1 MTIKLT
7 ELFAKARVLRK
18 EKRGAEEVGKLG
30 NLRAG
35 SSGIFS
41 ASGESA
47 GHCLRKAHVRQL
59 GLEIEELAEDKL
71 IMFDLGFASEDIVVD
86 KLTRALEG
94 TGKIVLC
101 EEQIPIE
108 WRTSSGTKVTGRPDA
123 VICEPSTLYGI
134 TNLSA
139 TTPIHTQQ
147 GIVPPAKPE
156 LGIEL
161 KSVHSIWTA
170 RDVLFGGK
178 PKLSNIIQAAHY
190 MWKLNVPYKLV
201 YTGYSQ
207 LGQGMVGT
215 DSWVSR
221 MFPKQG
227 QPMSEYV
234 DYNKDKGTIKHIKQ
248 FEIVYDMRIENGVVE
263 YKPEMSE
270 KWVATIVTIPDI
282 ERFFEKVSQ
291 IPSTGELG
299 PRPSPVDTLGKKAG
313 YMDCDYCPLKSTC
326 DTHEKSGYNKWLE
339 EVKKVSSSLQ
349 KK

>member
-1 MTIKLT
+1 MSTDIKLT
-7 ELFAKARVLRK
+7 ELFRTARKMSRNK
-18 EKRGAEEVGKLG
+18 HAEGEVVKKG

-41 ASGESA
+41 PTGESA

-59 GLEIEELAEDKL
+59 GLEVEEIAEDKL
-71 IMFDLGFASEDIVVD
+71 IMFDLGFASEDIVYD
-86 KLTRALEG
+86 KLKRSLEG
-94 TGKIVLC
+94 TGKVILR
-101 EEQIPIE
+101 EEEIPIE
-108 WRTSSGTKVTGRPDA
+108 WLTTNGTKVTGRPDV
-123 VICEPSTLYGI
+123 VICEDVELDAEKTDRIPR
-134 TNLSA
+134 
-139 TTPIHTQQ
+139 
-147 GIVPPAKPE
+147 

-161 KSVHSIWTA
+161 KSVHSLWTA

-178 PKLSNIIQAAHY
+178 PKLANIIQAAHY
-190 MWKLNVPYKLV
+190 MWKLDVPYKLV

-227 QPMSEYV
+227 KPFSEYV
-234 DYNKDKGTIKHIKQ
+234 DYNTEKGTIKHIKQ

-263 YKPEMSE
+263 YKPEMSD

-282 ERFFEKVSQ
+282 ERFFEKVSM
-291 IPSTGELG
+291 IPSTGDLG

-313 YMDCDYCPLKSTC
+313 YTDCDYCPLKATC
-326 DTHEKSGYNKWLE
+326 DAHDKSGYNKWLE
-339 EVKKVSSSLQ
+339 EVQ
-349 KK
+349 KFSKDMKDKSR

>member
-1 MTIKLT
+1 MHGQTKILLRILLQKNGDKMSSIKLT

-18 EKRGAEEVGKLG
+18 ETRGAEEVGKLG

-94 TGKIVLC
+94 TGKTILC
-101 EEQIPIE
+101 EEDIPIE
-108 WRTSSGTKVTGRPDA
+108 WRTSNDTKVTGRPDA
-123 VICEPSTLYGI
+123 VIMGVD
-134 TNLSA
+134 
-139 TTPIHTQQ
+139 
-147 GIVPPAKPE
+147 GKPE

-178 PKLSNIIQAAHY
+178 PKLPNIIQAAHY

-227 QPMSEYV
+227 AAMSEYV

-248 FEIVYDMRIENGVVE
+248 FEIVYDMRIENSVVE
-263 YKPEMSE
+263 YKPEMSD
-270 KWVATIVTIPDI
+270 KWITTIVNIPDI
-282 ERFFEKVSQ
+282 ERFFEKVSA
-291 IPSTGELG
+291 IPSTGDLG

-313 YMDCDYCPLKSTC
+313 YMDCDYCPLKATC
-326 DTHEKSGYNKWLE
+326 DMHEKSGYSKWLE
-339 EVKKVSSSLQ
+339 EVNKFSKVVTG
-349 KK
+349 K